1 MPSGGAERA
10 LGLQR
15 HEKDPGIIPMGWSNG
30 GRRTLAKSRAAG
42 FASTVALLLLPAV
55 ASAQVGAETADS
67 GAKGTVGGALLGA
80 ELVLV
85 VEALF
90 DVDPWWAYLLGGGL
104 GAVGGGVGGFFV
116 DEQGSAPASMGLL
129 VGGLVLSIPTTVA
142 VLSATSY
149 EPETNPEIEGS
160 PTAQR
165 APTTKTLLSR
175 PSPSL
180 AMFEDG
186 GFRLG
191 IPGVAIVPVLQPAHF
206 VTSGQEQQRQAK
218 LGLSVTASVLSMSF

>member
-1 MPSGGAERA
+1 MV
-10 LGLQR
+10 
-15 HEKDPGIIPMGWSNG
+15 WSNG
-30 GRRTLAKSRAAG
+30 ERNVLGERSAFGKSRALAKSRAVR
-42 FASTVALLLLPAV
+42 FASVAALTLLPTVAR
-55 ASAQVGAETADS
+55 AQVGAETANS

-142 VLSATSY
+142 VLSATTY
-149 EPETNPEIEGS
+149 EPETNPTVEGARAVPRAES
-160 PTAQR
+160 AITAR
-165 APTTKTLLSR
+165 SSR
-175 PSPSL
+175 PAPSL

-191 IPGVAIVPVLQPAHF
+191 VPGVAVVPVLQPARWF
-206 VTSGQEQQRQAK
+206 PVGQEGPSQAK